1 MVKEYIITGRG
12 YYKTMV
18 SDPIIKGAE
27 MCDIKS
33 GYGYIEFKGTEEQL
47 ETFVDQLMENEATFK
62 VIDYF
67 EKDSKE
73 HRLYMYGSNDMFH
86 PKNLRK

>member
-33 GYGYIEFKGTEEQL
+33 GYGYIEFKATEEQQ
-47 ETFVDQLMENEATFK
+47 ETFVDKLIEDEANFK
-62 VIDYF
+62 YRDWF
-67 EKDSKE
+67 EKDE
-73 HRLYMYGSNDMFH
+73 YN
-86 PKNLRK
+86 NLERIPIL

>member
-47 ETFVDQLMENEATFK
+47 ETFVDKLIEDEANFK
-62 VIDYF
+62 YRDWF
-67 EKDSKE
+67 EKDE
-73 HRLYMYGSNDMFH
+73 YN
-86 PKNLRK
+86 NLERIPIL

>member
-47 ETFVDQLMENEATFK
+47 ETFVDKLIEDEANFK
-62 VIDYF
+62 YRDWF
-67 EKDSKE
+67 EKDE
-73 HRLYMYGSNDMFH
+73 YN
-86 PKNLRK
+86 NLERITIL

>member
-47 ETFVDQLMENEATFK
+47 ETFVYKLIEDEANFK
-62 VIDYF
+62 YRDWF
-67 EKDSKE
+67 EKDE
-73 HRLYMYGSNDMFH
+73 YN
-86 PKNLRK
+86 NLERIPIL

>member
-1 MVKEYIITGRG
+1 MIKEYIITGRG

-47 ETFVDQLMENEATFK
+47 ETFVDKLIEDEANFK
-62 VIDYF
+62 YRDWF
-67 EKDSKE
+67 EKDE
-73 HRLYMYGSNDMFH
+73 YN
-86 PKNLRK
+86 NLERIPIL

>member
-1 MVKEYIITGRG
+1 MIKEYIITGRG

-47 ETFVDQLMENEATFK
+47 ETFVDKLIEDEANFK
-62 VIDYF
+62 YRDWF
-67 EKDSKE
+67 EKDE
-73 HRLYMYGSNDMFH
+73 YNNIERIPIL
-86 PKNLRK
+86 

>member
-12 YYKTMV
+12 YYKTVV

-47 ETFVDQLMENEATFK
+47 ETFVDKLIEDEANFK
-62 VIDYF
+62 YRDWF
-67 EKDSKE
+67 EKDE
-73 HRLYMYGSNDMFH
+73 YN
-86 PKNLRK
+86 NLERIPIL

>member
-18 SDPIIKGAE
+18 SDLIIKGAE

-47 ETFVDQLMENEATFK
+47 ETFVDKLIEDEANFK
-62 VIDYF
+62 YRDWF
-67 EKDSKE
+67 EKDE
-73 HRLYMYGSNDMFH
+73 YN
-86 PKNLRK
+86 NLERIPIL

>member
-47 ETFVDQLMENEATFK
+47 ETFVVKLIEDEANFK
-62 VIDYF
+62 YIVWF
-67 EKDSKE
+67 EKDE
-73 HRLYMYGSNDMFH
+73 YN
-86 PKNLRK
+86 NLERIPIL

>member
-12 YYKTMV
+12 FYKTMV

-47 ETFVDQLMENEATFK
+47 ETFVDKLIEDEANFK
-62 VIDYF
+62 YRDWF
-67 EKDSKE
+67 EKDE
-73 HRLYMYGSNDMFH
+73 YN
-86 PKNLRK
+86 NLERIPIL

>member
-47 ETFVDQLMENEATFK
+47 ETFEDKLIEDEANFK
-62 VIDYF
+62 YRDWF
-67 EKDSKE
+67 EKDE
-73 HRLYMYGSNDMFH
+73 YN
-86 PKNLRK
+86 NLERIPIL